1 MPSDLSLVV
10 AVAENGV
17 IGRDNTLP
25 WLLPADLRHFRRVT
39 LGHSIL
45 MGRRTHE
52 AIGRPLPHRRNI
64 VLSRD
69 PAYRAPG
76 CEVVESLQTA
86 IDRVGAEDELMVIGG
101 AVLFWQ
107 TLPMAERIYLTR
119 VRAWPEGDV
128 RFPPIDAMEWET
140 LDVVEH
146 PADALNAFACSFVW
160 LRRRRPGS
168 AGAPRK

>member
-25 WLLPADLRHFRRVT
+25 WHLPADLRHFRRVT

-119 VRAWPEGDV
+119 VRASPEGDV

-146 PADALNAFACSFVW
+146 PVDALNAFACSFVW

-168 AGAPRK
+168 AGTPRK